1 MMFQARLRQG
11 RHLAGAAVCAAA
23 LLTLTSCGGVQGGGG
38 SGEDAENYPTK
49 TVEWTAPSDPGGSTD
64 LISRA
69 AAKAL
74 EGPLG
79 QSVVVENKPGANGAV
94 GGKEVLGREPD
105 GYSLVMLFQSLMS
118 IGPHTVVDDDPI
130 EMSDMDVISG
140 LTVEDYVLVV
150 PAKSDIETL
159 DDLLAKKSVKYG
171 TTGAGTGS
179 ELAQALLFGDAGVK
193 AGGIPFDGGAP
204 TVTALLGNQV
214 DVGAVHVAEAAP
226 HLKSEKLRPL
236 AVFAKERID
245 FLPDVPTA
253 VESGHDVVVD
263 QRRWVAGPAGLPDN
277 VVSELRAALKK
288 AFKDPEYGKFLENN
302 YIGRWEASPD
312 AVVKQVETA
321 KVRYGEL
328 IDKFDLDLK
337 TEG

>member
-1 MMFQARLRQG
+1 MFQARPSRR
-11 RHLAGAAVCAAA
+11 RHLVGATVSAAA
-23 LLTLTSCGGVQGGGG
+23 LLAVTSCGGVKGGGE
-38 SGEDAENYPTK
+38 SDEADKNYPTK
-49 TVEWTAPSDPGGSTD
+49 TVEWTAPNDPGGSTD

-69 AAKAL
+69 VAKAM

-94 GGKEVLGREPD
+94 GGKEVLGRKPD
-105 GYSLVMLFQSLMS
+105 GYSLVMLFQSLMA

-130 EMSDMDVISG
+130 KMSDMDVISG

-150 PAKSDIETL
+150 PAQSEVETL

-193 AGGIPFDGGAP
+193 AGGVPFDGGAP

-214 DVGAVHVAEAAP
+214 DVGAIHVAEAAP
-226 HLKSEKLRPL
+226 HIESDKLRPL

-277 VVSELRAALKK
+277 VVSELQAALKK
-288 AFKDPEYGKFLENN
+288 SFKDPAYGKFLKDN

-312 AVVKQVETA
+312 DVVTQIETA
-321 KVRYGEL
+321 KKRYGEL
-328 IDKFDLDLK
+328 IDKFGLDLK